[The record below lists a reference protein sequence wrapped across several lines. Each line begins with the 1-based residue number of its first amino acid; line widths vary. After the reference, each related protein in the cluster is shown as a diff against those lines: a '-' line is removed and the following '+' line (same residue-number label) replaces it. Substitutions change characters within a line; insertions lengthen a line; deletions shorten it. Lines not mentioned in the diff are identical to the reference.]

1 MRGSHARGAGQP
13 HERGADG
20 LRDPLVQLVGN
31 DAADVI
37 RLEDLRV
44 LPHFGFLLP
53 FVAGG
58 TVRPRHA
65 EGRRDAR
72 TTSLPV
78 PRRRPEVASPG
89 GLPRHTGGR
98 MGPAHRSSGDER
110 TTRRWPRR
118 PTSIPWPTGSAPDDG
133 RTASLTALA
142 SASRSSASRAAGSA
156 GSTGRRTTSQPL
168 GAVSLPA

>member
-1 MRGSHARGAGQP
+1 MRGGHAGGAGQP

-31 DAADVI
+31 DAADVV

-53 FVAGG
+53 M
-58 TVRPRHA
+58 
-65 EGRRDAR
+65 
-72 TTSLPV
+72 
-78 PRRRPEVASPG
+78 SPG
-89 GLPRHTGGR
+89 HGPRAARRGPARCVDNEPTGPPTPPRDRFAGRLAAATGRR
-98 MGPAHRSSGDER
+98 MGPAQRSSGDER

-133 RTASLTALA
+133 RTASLTAL
-142 SASRSSASRAAGSA
+142 
-156 GSTGRRTTSQPL
+156 
-168 GAVSLPA
+168 